1 MRSRHFSTIRSKI
14 FIPYISILTVVI
26 LLTSAAYYFLSYN
39 TFIKNYTRNATQHT
53 QIVSGQIT
61 DYLEDLNSQQKR
73 IIDSEAI
80 RLYIFE
86 QAAGQSL
93 SAERT
98 FHDNMYNI
106 TGYDFNF
113 HHINI
118 LNLDDSSLITF
129 GQEYRYH
136 PACQTD
142 DAVQADLID
151 TVCTMNG
158 RKVIFPP
165 LPEGTAYLYS
175 VTPDEAAFSLCRSF
189 GRYPLSTRNGI
200 IEFQVSL
207 DDIASL
213 ISDTLSSF
221 ESEAGAVLIYT
232 EKGELIYPAGLSDE
246 TSAYYTSLDTSV
258 GTMFRS
264 PFTGAQEVVTSC
276 YAPAT
281 GLTTML
287 IAPTSGIDEN
297 RAFFFKVSLGIALSM
312 LLLLTAISYLVARSI
327 SLPITNLQK
336 DIAAL
341 ELDSISEH
349 SGKLPRSGLNE
360 LELLGD
366 AYQQMQLRLKQ
377 SLDDIVQTKT
387 LSIHAQLMALQAQMN
402 SHFLYNTLTVI
413 SIIAEEH
420 DDAQVADMCVKL
432 TRMLRYITE
441 DLSAGTTLSKEL
453 EHTRNYS
460 DLMSVRFGEGIS
472 FAYDIHLASDVPI
485 PRLILQPLVENC
497 VKYSRDPERQLQV
510 RILLYEKDGY
520 WIADIRDNGKGFSKE
535 ILDQIQEK
543 IDYLNRQKEYPQLSI
558 NGMGMANI
566 YLRLKLFYTDRFLFE
581 ITNEASGSLVRIGG
595 KLHD

>member
-1 MRSRHFSTIRSKI
+1 MRSTHFSTIRSKI

-39 TFIKNYTRNATQHT
+39 TFIKNYTRNSVQHT
-53 QIVSGQIT
+53 QIVSRQLT

-86 QAAGQSL
+86 QAAEQSL
-93 SAERT
+93 SAERI

-106 TGYDFNF
+106 TGYDLNF

-118 LNLDDSSLITF
+118 LNLDDGSLITF
-129 GQEYRYH
+129 GQEYRFH
-136 PACQTD
+136 PSCHPKDTALTNL
-142 DAVQADLID
+142 VDLISAA
-151 TVCTMNG
+151 NG
-158 RKVIFPP
+158 KKVILPP
-165 LPEGTAYLYS
+165 PQENAAYLYS
-175 VTPDEAAFSLCRSF
+175 VTPDEPSFSLCRSF
-189 GRYPLSTRNGI
+189 GRYPLSSRNGI

-207 DDIASL
+207 NDIAAL

-221 ESEAGAVLIYT
+221 ESEAGSVLIYT
-232 EKGELIYPAGLSDE
+232 ENGELIYPAGLPE
-246 TSAYYTSLDTSV
+246 EAVTYYTSLDTSAD
-258 GTMFRS
+258 TIFRS
-264 PFTGAQEVVTSC
+264 PITGAQEVVTSC

-312 LLLLTAISYLVARSI
+312 FLLLAVISYLVARSI
-327 SLPITNLQK
+327 SLPIANLQK

-341 ELDSISEH
+341 ELDSISK
-349 SGKLPRSGLNE
+349 GTDYLPRSSLNE
-360 LELLGD
+360 LELLGK

-377 SLDDIVQTKT
+377 SLDDIVQTRT

-441 DLSAGTTLSKEL
+441 DLSAGTTLKQEL
-453 EHTRNYS
+453 EHTRNFS
-460 DLMSVRFGEGIS
+460 DLMSVRFGDGIS
-472 FAYDIHLASDVPI
+472 FEYDIRLSSDVPI

-497 VKYSRDPERQLQV
+497 VKYSRDPERQLQIRV
-510 RILLYEKDGY
+510 LLYEKDGY
-520 WIADIRDNGKGFSKE
+520 WIADIRDNGKGFGRE
-535 ILDQIQEK
+535 ILDRIQEK
-543 IDYLNRQKEYPQLSI
+543 IDYLNNQKEYPQLSI

-581 ITNEASGSLVRIGG
+581 ISNEESGSLVKIGG
-595 KLHD
+595 KLHG